1 MVPWCTYHDLEMT
14 LRTEAQIVLPEFIRT
29 LPMSRD
35 RAVYS
40 LCGTSLWAHIKTT
53 FPESPCSEV
62 IEMDLDGPVIS
73 D

>member
-53 FPESPCSEV
+53 FP
-62 IEMDLDGPVIS
+62 
-73 D
+73 